1 MSPKRFMQ
9 RKMTMRSAIMRS
21 VMVTGAAFAMLA
33 ACSPAGP
40 KASEEELAAKIVDAQ
55 GVLDLGEQ
63 TLMEVVNAQIQS
75 VAMQTPNLTQEQG
88 QKLQAAIRANI
99 EAELPALKKDMAGF
113 LAETFDAKE
122 LQTYYDFVGSTEGD
136 TIKNRIPPVMQKSLE
151 AADKMTTKAVDK
163 AVAEVMGAPAGAA
176 APAAPADG
184 AAPTPAPAA
193 EPAKPAKPQ

>member
-1 MSPKRFMQ
+1 MSPTSFMQ
-9 RKMTMRSAIMRS
+9 RKMMMRS
-21 VMVTGAAFAMLA
+21 VMLTGAAFAMLA

-40 KASEEELAAKIVDAQ
+40 KGSEEELATKIVDAQ

-75 VAMQTPNLTQEQG
+75 VAMQNPNLTQEQG

-113 LAETFDAKE
+113 LAETFDARE

-163 AVAEVMGAPAGAA
+163 AVAEVMGAPADAA

-184 AAPTPAPAA
+184 AAPVPAA
-193 EPAKPAKPQ
+193 EPAKPTKPQ

>member
-1 MSPKRFMQ
+1 M
-9 RKMTMRSAIMRS
+9 MRS
-21 VMVTGAAFAMLA
+21 VMVTATAFVMLA

-40 KASEEELAAKIVDAQ
+40 KGSEEELAAKIVDAQ

-75 VAMQTPNLTQEQG
+75 VAMQNPNLTQEQG

-163 AVAEVMGAPAGAA
+163 AVAEVMGAPADAA

-184 AAPTPAPAA
+184 AAPAAPAA
-193 EPAKPAKPQ
+193 EPAKPTKPQ